1 MVFQPSSSMNSTNTN
16 QNSAAAP
23 AANPVTPQQVQLQQP
38 TVHQF
43 QQSQQSMPIVEQA
56 PVVETIT
63 QHSSDNTSNDE
74 IQELLVSVLEE
85 LCTIKSAIFEQNARE
100 QDDRDDQDDPT
111 DGEEP
116 MGEAAS
122 SAGRVEAK
130 AQYPESVNTDLF
142 ASCFQE

>member
-1 MVFQPSSSMNSTNTN
+1 MNQSNAN

-43 QQSQQSMPIVEQA
+43 QQSIPVVEQA
-56 PVVETIT
+56 PAIEPIL

-85 LCTIKSAIFEQNARE
+85 LCTIKSAIFELNAR
-100 QDDRDDQDDPT
+100 DQDDQEDPE
-111 DGEEP
+111 GGEP
-116 MGEAAS
+116 MGETAS